1 MKVSAR
7 PIISFV
13 FLVTI
18 TGCANKPHART
29 GRVPDQVAYD
39 EGVVA
44 FREGTPEGYQRAVE
58 AFTRAATLQPANCEY
73 SLQLAQA
80 LTFLAHEQKYNWEE
94 FEPRLSKAITI
105 LDSLACSPPFTD
117 RVRAH
122 ATYLHD
128 PTKTRDYVALINR
141 SLESD
146 PNDALSWVVLAKLQP
161 NDRRNPAQH

>member
-44 FREGTPEGYQRAVE
+44 FREGTPEGYQRAVD
-58 AFTRAATLQPANCEY
+58 AFTRAATLQPANCDY
-73 SLQLAQA
+73 GLQLAQA

-94 FEPRLSKAITI
+94 FEPRLSRAITI
-105 LDSLACSPPFTD
+105 LDSLACPATQPFVN
-117 RVRAH
+117 RVRAQ

-128 PTKTRDYVALINR
+128 PTKSKDVLALLNQA
-141 SLESD
+141 LESD
-146 PNDALSWVVLAKLQP
+146 PNDVVSWVVLSKL
-161 NDRRNPAQH
+161 